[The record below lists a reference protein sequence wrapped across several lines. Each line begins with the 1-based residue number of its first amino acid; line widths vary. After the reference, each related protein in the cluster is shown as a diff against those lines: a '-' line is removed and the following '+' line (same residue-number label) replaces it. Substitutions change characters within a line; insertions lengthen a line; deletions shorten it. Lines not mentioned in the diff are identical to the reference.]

1 MRQSNAKVDPTIDGH
16 AIRSSE
22 TRAKMIEAAIEVF
35 GTVGYEAASTRVLVE
50 RAGVNLAAIPYHFG
64 GKRKLYIAAAQS
76 LADYARKQVDPII
89 AHLRDAETKDPVVRI
104 DEAVSSFFHLIVGGP
119 EPQAWV
125 TFFVRC
131 EHDADDAF
139 RIIYNEVIARFER
152 ALKQTVAEAAG
163 CDATDETLRM
173 QVALVLASIIS
184 FRALRN
190 TTLRIL
196 GWDEFN
202 PSRLRRLDMTIK
214 DLARSEFFS
223 SPAAVP
229 ACRPA
234 ASSNGSGPSARAG
247 TLAGRTPRR

>member
-1 MRQSNAKVDPTIDGH
+1 MRQSYAKADPAIDGH
-16 AIRSSE
+16 ATRSSE

-64 GKRKLYIAAAQS
+64 GKRELYLAAAQS
-76 LADYARKQVDPII
+76 LADYARKQVDPIV
-89 AHLRDAETKDPVVRI
+89 AHLRDAETIDPVVRI

-125 TFFVRC
+125 NFFVRC

-152 ALKQTVAEAAG
+152 ALKQAVAEAAG
-163 CDATDETLRM
+163 YDATDETLRM

-184 FRALRN
+184 LRALRN
-190 TTLRIL
+190 TTLSIL

-202 PSRLRRLDMTIK
+202 PSRLQRFDMTIR
-214 DLARSEFFS
+214 DLARSTFFS
-223 SPAAVP
+223 SPTARQQAK
-229 ACRPA
+229 RRSN
-234 ASSNGSGPSARAG
+234 ASKQEVSMRS
-247 TLAGRTPRR
+247 RRILVRGNH